1 MAALMAS
8 GRCSSNSVKWSR
20 MALLLLR
27 NSAITPSVRL
37 GLPIRASLR
46 ERTSSSSLSTLFST
60 RARAARV
67 TGVPFSSATLDLVV
81 PAGPVLQRSRRRR
94 LANPLRP
101 LGHHFIGESIEDVG
115 RGPAGDGR
123 EATDRITTLV
133 HYLLPFR
140 FAPAR

>member
-1 MAALMAS
+1 
-8 GRCSSNSVKWSR
+8 

-67 TGVPFSSATLDLVV
+67 TGVPFSSATVDLVV
-81 PAGPVLQRSRRRR
+81 PAGPVLNAFGVVVLRTRLGLLGITSLARASRTLDADQQAMAVRRRIGFQRS
-94 LANPLRP
+94 
-101 LGHHFIGESIEDVG
+101 SIY
-115 RGPAGDGR
+115 
-123 EATDRITTLV
+123 T
-133 HYLLPFR
+133 
-140 FAPAR
+140 

>member
-1 MAALMAS
+1 
-8 GRCSSNSVKWSR
+8 

-81 PAGPVLQRSRRRR
+81 PAGPVLQRFRRR

-115 RGPAGDGR
+115 CGPAGDGR
-123 EATDRITTLV
+123 EATDRIPTLI
-133 HYLLPFR
+133 HRIQPPQHSPHRSSTRRLPSH
-140 FAPAR
+140 PPYI

>member
-1 MAALMAS
+1 
-8 GRCSSNSVKWSR
+8 

-67 TGVPFSSATLDLVV
+67 TGVPFSSAILYLVHRPEGRVPSPDEIICECDRKTL
-81 PAGPVLQRSRRRR
+81 LQERLAVRRRC
-94 LANPLRP
+94 
-101 LGHHFIGESIEDVG
+101 LGNLGEVG
-115 RGPAGDGR
+115 K
-123 EATDRITTLV
+123 
-133 HYLLPFR
+133 
-140 FAPAR
+140 